1 MKETLSAPT
10 SLFSS
15 ILTSMGQQAEQSL
28 QTVCFV
34 IILLLTLDHLSN
46 RLNEKATNQLKVI
59 SVRSQLPPDMPFV
72 KDLPRWKQKSLFRIK
87 DLCNVF
93 YAIS

>member
-34 IILLLTLDHLSN
+34 IILLLTLDYYLIALMK
-46 RLNEKATNQLKVI
+46 RL
-59 SVRSQLPPDMPFV
+59 
-72 KDLPRWKQKSLFRIK
+72 RINSK
-87 DLCNVF
+87 
-93 YAIS
+93 